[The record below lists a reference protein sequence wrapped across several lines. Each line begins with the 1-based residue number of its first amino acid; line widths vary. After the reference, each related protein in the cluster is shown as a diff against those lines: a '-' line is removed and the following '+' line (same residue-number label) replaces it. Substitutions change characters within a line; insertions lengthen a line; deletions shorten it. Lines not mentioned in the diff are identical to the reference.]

1 MDKIDKI
8 LDLIE
13 NTEELSPGE
22 IDRLLA
28 DPEMRELY
36 DALGEIS
43 GAFHAS
49 DIHVDT
55 DCLEEEWTKF
65 RRRHLYAGWRA
76 VWHRRHAAV
85 IGVVVVTSM
94 VAVGMG
100 IGISMHRQ
108 RNESEIGSALSHSLV
123 QEISVT
129 QIADSLPKQTGSGM
143 AIDEVPVEFENETLE
158 MILAQIAAK
167 NGLDVKYLSTDPKSL
182 RLYFVWDPSQS
193 VEETVAQLDN
203 FERFSVHLSDDTII
217 VK

>member
-8 LDLIE
+8 LELIE
-13 NTEELSPGE
+13 NTEKLSPGE

-43 GAFHAS
+43 GALHAF
-49 DIHVDT
+49 DIHVGT
-55 DCLEEEWTKF
+55 DCIEGEWTKF
-65 RRRHLYAGWRA
+65 RRRHMYAGWRA
-76 VWHRRHAAV
+76 VWRRRRAAM
-85 IGVVVVTSM
+85 IGGVVVTSM

-108 RNESEIGSALSHSLV
+108 RNESEIGSALSHSPT

-129 QIADSLPKQTGSGM
+129 QPTDSLPEQTGAGM
-143 AIDEVPVEFENETLE
+143 DIDEVPVEFENETLE
-158 MILAQIAAK
+158 IILAQIAAK
-167 NGLDVKYLSTDPKSL
+167 NGLEVKYLSTDPKSL
-182 RLYFVWDPSQS
+182 RLYFVWDSSQS
-193 VEETVAQLDN
+193 VEETIAQLDN

>member
-8 LDLIE
+8 LELIE
-13 NTEELSPGE
+13 NTEKLSPGE

-43 GAFHAS
+43 GALHAS
-49 DIHVDT
+49 DIYIST
-55 DCLEEEWTKF
+55 DCIEEEWTKF
-65 RRRHLYAGWRA
+65 RRGHIYAGWRA
-76 VWHRRHAAV
+76 VWRRRRAAM
-85 IGVVVVTSM
+85 IGGVVVTSI

-108 RNESEIGSALSHSLV
+108 RNESEIGSALSHSPT

-129 QIADSLPKQTGSGM
+129 QPTDSLPEQTGAGM
-143 AIDEVPVEFENETLE
+143 DIDEVPVEFENETLE

-167 NGLDVKYLSTDPKSL
+167 NGLEVKYLSTDPKSL

-203 FERFSVHLSDDTII
+203 FERFSIHLSDDTII

>member
-8 LDLIE
+8 LELIE

-36 DALGEIS
+36 DLLGGIS
-43 GAFHAS
+43 GALHAS
-49 DIHVDT
+49 DIHVGT
-55 DCLEEEWTKF
+55 DCIEEEWTKF

-76 VWHRRHAAV
+76 VWHRRRAAM
-85 IGVVVVTSM
+85 IGGVVVTSM

-123 QEISVT
+123 QEVSVT
-129 QIADSLPKQTGSGM
+129 QSADSLSKQTGAGM

-158 MILAQIAAK
+158 IILAQIAAK
-167 NGLDVKYLSTDPKSL
+167 NGLEVKYLSTDPKSL

-193 VEETVAQLDN
+193 VEETIAQLDN

>member
-1 MDKIDKI
+1 MI
-8 LDLIE
+8 
-13 NTEELSPGE
+13 
-22 IDRLLA
+22 
-28 DPEMRELY
+28 
-36 DALGEIS
+36 
-43 GAFHAS
+43 GA
-49 DIHVDT
+49 
-55 DCLEEEWTKF
+55 
-65 RRRHLYAGWRA
+65 
-76 VWHRRHAAV
+76 
-85 IGVVVVTSM
+85 VVVTSM

-100 IGISMHRQ
+100 IGISMYRQ
-108 RNESEIGSALSHSLV
+108 RNESEIGSVLSHSLV
-123 QEISVT
+123 QEISVM

-203 FERFSVHLSDDTII
+203 FERFSISLSDNTII

>member
-8 LDLIE
+8 LELIE

-49 DIHVDT
+49 DIHVGT
-55 DCLEEEWTKF
+55 DCIEEEWTKF

-76 VWHRRHAAV
+76 VWHRRRAAM
-85 IGVVVVTSM
+85 IGGVVVTSM

-100 IGISMHRQ
+100 IGISMHHQ
-108 RNESEIGSALSHSLV
+108 RNESEIGSALSHSLTR
-123 QEISVT
+123 EISVT
-129 QIADSLPKQTGSGM
+129 QSTDSLLKQTGAGM

-167 NGLDVKYLSTDPKSL
+167 NGLEVKYLSTDPKLL

-193 VEETVAQLDN
+193 VEETIAQLDN